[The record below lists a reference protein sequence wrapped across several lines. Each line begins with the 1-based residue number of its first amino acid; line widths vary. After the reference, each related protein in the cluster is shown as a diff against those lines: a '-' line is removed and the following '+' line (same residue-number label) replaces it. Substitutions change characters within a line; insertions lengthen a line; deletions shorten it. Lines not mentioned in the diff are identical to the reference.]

1 MRKIVQL
8 GMPTL
13 MEYSTV
19 KENIILAKELQ
30 LDFVELNIN
39 MLYCYPTPE
48 FRYEM
53 LRYKD
58 NYQIN
63 FSMHYYDTVDVSSPN
78 RNYQNY
84 LFKDMHEIGYTLNG
98 IINRLVMHI
107 EPGAYMTIYSEK
119 EYVYKFD
126 QDYVYRTIDNLKK
139 IRDILETYDIEL
151 VLENVPIHPFM
162 EKLYE
167 ALGENHFSFCW
178 DIGHDVIY
186 NYFLFSSWR
195 EKFNLKVK
203 HMHMHNVLYG
213 TKDHQ
218 MITLGDLQ
226 IDEYL
231 KYAIIHDVNIVVE
244 VKDIYNLKESIAY
257 IRDFENQIV
266 VNEEL
271 SATILKPKINS
282 LNKNQV

>member
-1 MRKIVQL
+1 MMKEIFL

-13 MEYSTV
+13 MEYSSV
-19 KENIILAKELQ
+19 KENILLAKELH

-58 NYQIN
+58 QYNIQ
-63 FSMHYYDTVDVSSPN
+63 FSMHYYDTVDVSTPN

-98 IINRLVMHI
+98 IIDRMVMHI

-119 EYVYKFD
+119 EYVYKYD

-139 IRDILETYDIEL
+139 MRDILAEYDIEL

-167 ALGENHFSFCW
+167 ALGEHHFNFCW

-186 NYFLFSSWR
+186 NYFLFSTWR
-195 EKFNLKVK
+195 EKYHLNVK
-203 HMHMHNVLYG
+203 HMHMHNVLFG

-218 MITLGDLQ
+218 KLMLGDLQ
-226 IDEYL
+226 IKEYL
-231 KYAIIHDVNIVVE
+231 KYAIINDVRIVVE
-244 VKDIYNLKESIAY
+244 VKDIANLKESISY
-257 IRDFENQIV
+257 IRGFEAEVGAKDKLQANIM
-266 VNEEL
+266 
-271 SATILKPKINS
+271 KPVINYA
-282 LNKNQV
+282 K